1 MIIQM
6 NSKGC
11 VGADLK
17 FNTEKDMYFHHL
29 YYVASTIM
37 PSANEKEGFNTSC
50 CHKSKNY

>member
-17 FNTEKDMYFHHL
+17 FNTEKDMYFHN
-29 YYVASTIM
+29 
-37 PSANEKEGFNTSC
+37 ANEKEGFNARRY
-50 CHKSKNY
+50 HKRKNY